1 MDQSIRLIEV
11 VAKLVGDIAWP
22 LVLIYFV
29 NRFSSPLYDLL
40 AALGEVSLK
49 VAGFEAT
56 AKRRQAEATAALAAA
71 EVARQTDPLQSCA
84 IVSDVR
90 NLAHFV
96 NKNVSLQVLR
106 SIADS
111 KLLWV
116 DDNPSNNIYL
126 RQSLEALGISIELAR
141 STDEALGRLS
151 SEHFDAIISDMAR
164 TPDANAG
171 YTLLRILRE
180 SGNKTPYVIYTES
193 GSIDYKAKST
203 SLGAVGCTNRPDEL
217 IRLVLQTLRSRN
229 SHQ

>member
-1 MDQSIRLIEV
+1 MVKFVDV
-11 VAKLVGDIAWP
+11 IAWP
-22 LVLIYFV
+22 LVFIYIV
-29 NRFSSPLYDLL
+29 NIFHSPLYDLL

-56 AKRRQAEATAALAAA
+56 AKTRQAEATAALAAA

-84 IVSDVR
+84 IGSDVR

-106 SIADS
+106 CIAGR

-116 DDNPSNNIYL
+116 DDNPNNNIYL

-141 STDEALGRLS
+141 STDDALCRLS
-151 SEHFDAIISDMAR
+151 VENFDTIISDMAR

-171 YTLLRILRE
+171 YTLLRALRE
-180 SGNKTPYVIYTES
+180 SGNRIPYVIYTES
-193 GSIDYKAKST
+193 ASIDHQAKST

-217 IRLVLQTLRSRN
+217 LRLVLQVLRSRN
-229 SHQ
+229 SY